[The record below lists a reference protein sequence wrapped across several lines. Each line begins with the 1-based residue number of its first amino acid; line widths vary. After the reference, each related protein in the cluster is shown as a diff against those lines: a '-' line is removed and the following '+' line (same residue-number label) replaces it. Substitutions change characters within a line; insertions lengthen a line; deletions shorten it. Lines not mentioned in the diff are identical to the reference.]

1 MPKTAT
7 ETKPETKLE
16 TKLEPEAAVHVEQAE
31 RLSAAEIL
39 DRAVKIAVEKV
50 QPVVVKPALR
60 DRYWVGVIDSS
71 PYDRVDVAGVTF
83 QKMTDPPRFRNG
95 EQYRDVQRGN
105 IVGLSQAEVELVK
118 KKVVTKWFQNSREKE
133 GRIFGGNIRSSENV
147 GFIPTESDQPV
158 AKYLYMQRLREGENP
173 SRSLGVPCPETM
185 A

>member
-1 MPKTAT
+1 MPKEKPPEDEKAAAASATSATSPTSATAT
-7 ETKPETKLE
+7 
-16 TKLEPEAAVHVEQAE
+16 
-31 RLSAAEIL
+31 L
-39 DRAVKIAVEKV
+39 DRSTAIKIDVEKV
-50 QPVVVKPALR
+50 KVEAVRPALR

-83 QKMTDPPRFRNG
+83 QKFTDPPRFRGG

-105 IVGLSQAEVELVK
+105 VVGLSEADVALVK
-118 KKVVTKWFQNSREKE
+118 KKVVTKWFQNAREKD

-147 GFIPTESDQPV
+147 GFVPSESDQPV
-158 AKYLYMQRLREGENP
+158 AKYLYMQRLHEGENP